1 MINLLK
7 VLYKKEIID
16 ASRDKRSVMAG
27 LYYAIGTPIAMCLLL
42 SVLLQQLTS
51 PEGLKITIVNA
62 EQAPSLVAHLNANE
76 ILSTNDKNDELLKPI
91 TLNISDD
98 YQKNMREGRPATV
111 TLIADKSNDK
121 LGKHINRI
129 EKALASYNAEVASL
143 RLISRGIDPSIMRTL
158 AVETHDEATPDSKG
172 GMFLGIATLSIILTV
187 FYAAMNLAI
196 DTSAGERE
204 RNSLSL
210 LLSHPLSSLQIV
222 LAKSAA
228 IASFSMLGL
237 VIILIV
243 SKITYGLVPWQ
254 QLGFSIT
261 ITPAFMLFCFA
272 VCLPIALM
280 SASLQVFV
288 SFMAKSFK
296 EAQSY
301 VTMVLFI
308 PMSLSM
314 ITTYDIATDI
324 IQWVPIAA
332 QQYALIEFIKGN
344 PLPVPQLV
352 LSTLITLILF
362 SMFSFLSSRMLKSE
376 KVVFGL

>member
-7 VLYKKEIID
+7 VLYKKEVMD

-27 LYYAIGTPIAMCLLL
+27 LYYAIGAPIGICILLTL
-42 SVLLQQLTS
+42 LLQQLTS
-51 PEGLKITIVNA
+51 PDALKITIINS
-62 EQAPSLVAHLNANE
+62 QSAPNLVAHLHSNN
-76 ILSTNDKNDELLKPI
+76 IGMSTDKTDRELKPI
-91 TLNISDD
+91 TLQISDD

-111 TLIADKSNDK
+111 TLIADNSDDK
-121 LGKHINRI
+121 LRKHIQRV
-129 EKALASYNAEVASL
+129 EKELALYNSEVAGL
-143 RLISRGIDPSIMRTL
+143 RLITRGVDPQLMRVL
-158 AVETHDEATPDSKG
+158 AVEVNDQATPDSKG
-172 GMFLGIATLSIILTV
+172 GMFLGIATLSIILTL

-210 LLSHPLSSLQIV
+210 LLSHPLSSLHIV

-228 IASFSMLGL
+228 IATFSMLGL
-237 VIILIV
+237 MIILIV
-243 SKITYGLVPWQ
+243 SKFSYGMVPWQ

-261 ITPAFMLFCFA
+261 FTPSFMLFCAA
-272 VCLPIALM
+272 VCLPIAFM

-308 PMSLSM
+308 PMALSM
-314 ITTYDIATDI
+314 VTTYDIATDVV
-324 IQWVPIAA
+324 QWLPIAA
-332 QQYALIEFIKGN
+332 QQFALMEFIKGN
-344 PLPVPQLV
+344 PIPVPQLV
-352 LSTLITLILF
+352 LSTLITIVLF
-362 SMFSFLSSRMLKSE
+362 GVFSYLSSRMLKSE